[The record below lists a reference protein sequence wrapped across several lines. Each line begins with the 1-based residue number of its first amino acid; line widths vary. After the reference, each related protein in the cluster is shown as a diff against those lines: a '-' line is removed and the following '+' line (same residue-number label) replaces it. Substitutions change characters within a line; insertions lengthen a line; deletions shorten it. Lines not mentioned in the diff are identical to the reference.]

1 MLFQTLHTFKG
12 NFRAFKILIAAGY
25 NGVNIEWKEVD
36 AKKAGALSPAGR
48 LPVLETPEGALSAY
62 VFHGRPILSQLFSAR
77 DSTYV
82 RWADS
87 FCVCVCVVS
96 EPQARSSRATPSLV
110 TSPASGGTAA
120 STDPPSSS
128 R

>member
-1 MLFQTLHTFKG
+1 MSLVLLQTLHTFKG

-62 VFHGRPILSQLFSAR
+62 MFHGRHISNRLLSAR
-77 DSTYV
+77 GFYV
-82 RWADS
+82 RT
-87 FCVCVCVVS
+87 V
-96 EPQARSSRATPSLV
+96 
-110 TSPASGGTAA
+110 G
-120 STDPPSSS
+120 
-128 R
+128 